1 MVINERN
8 QDGIDIVVLSGRF
21 VMENAQEIKER
32 IKGVINQG
40 QGKLLLDLEKVTF
53 IDSSAFSVLV
63 ATYKELQLKAGHLI
77 LITSPVVQ
85 SLLELTRLH
94 TIFEIMPNQ
103 ATALE
108 TLSEK

>member
-1 MVINERN
+1 MVINERK

-21 VMENAQEIKER
+21 VMENAQEVKQR
-32 IKGVINQG
+32 IQSVINDG
-40 QGKLLLDLEKVTF
+40 QGKLLIDMEKITF

-63 ATYKELQLKAGHLI
+63 SAYKELQLKTGHLV

-103 ATALE
+103 AIALE
-108 TLSEK
+108 TLART

>member
-1 MVINERN
+1 MDINERK
-8 QDGIDIVVLSGRF
+8 QDGIDIVDLSGRF
-21 VMENAQEIKER
+21 VMENAQETKELIQNVIKH
-32 IKGVINQG
+32 G
-40 QGKLLLDLEKVTF
+40 QGKLLIDLEKVTF

-63 ATYKELQLKAGHLI
+63 SAYKELQLKTGHLV

-103 ATALE
+103 TIALKI
-108 TLSEK
+108 LAEK